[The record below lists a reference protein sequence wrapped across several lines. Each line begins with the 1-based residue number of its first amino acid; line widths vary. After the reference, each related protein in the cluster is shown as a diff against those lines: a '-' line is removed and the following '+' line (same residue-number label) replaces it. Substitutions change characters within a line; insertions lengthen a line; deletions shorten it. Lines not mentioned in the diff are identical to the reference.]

1 MGHKLAFGHYMESDS
16 HLEAVEAGTADT
28 VEGKTV
34 YDAPSWVPSPWA
46 LPGVHGVR
54 MTRAELAALAR
65 EEAREEAE
73 AIAIVLWREAHPGWV
88 LIIPD

>member
-1 MGHKLAFGHYMESDS
+1 MGTKLGFGHYTESAAY
-16 HLEAVEAGTADT
+16 LEAVEAGEVDT

-34 YDAPSWVPSPWA
+34 YDAPAWVAPPYA
-46 LPGVHGVR
+46 LPGLRCMR

-73 AIAIVLWREAHPGWV
+73 AIAIVLWREANPGWAF
-88 LIIPD
+88 IPPD

>member
-1 MGHKLAFGHYMESDS
+1 MGTKLGFGHYMESAAY
-16 HLEAVEAGTADT
+16 LEAVEAGEVDT
-28 VEGKTV
+28 VEGKAV
-34 YDAPSWVPSPWA
+34 SNAPTWVPAPWA

-54 MTRAELAALAR
+54 MTRAELAALVR

-73 AIAIVLWREAHPGWV
+73 AIAIVLWREANPGWG